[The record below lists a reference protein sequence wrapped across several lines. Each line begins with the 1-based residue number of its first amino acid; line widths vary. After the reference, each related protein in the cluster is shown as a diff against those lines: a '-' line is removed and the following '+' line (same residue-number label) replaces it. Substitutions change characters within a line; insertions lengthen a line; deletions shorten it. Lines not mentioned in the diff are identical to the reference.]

1 MSADVPDTTAGY
13 LAELAGLGE
22 FFALGVADG
31 DEWHSLAELYSDE
44 ELAAYVDRTRTAMA
58 VSAGCAVERVPVR
71 VAASS
76 FQLSVAA
83 RLLSPAIGSALCL
96 GVVPVLDLGS
106 VRWRPSTGHTPRFA
120 VDGPDWVEATEEH
133 AAADIIAVSALAVL
147 TVLGARLDALSSL
160 SSQITLGNLSSAAN
174 GAVTVLAMSRPA
186 LRTPGRALIR
196 ALLDTAPLSGT
207 GFFAGDQ
214 FHRRSCCL
222 YYQAPNSGLCGDCVL
237 ALPATSQRGGMR

>member
-1 MSADVPDTTAGY
+1 MSADVPDTTTGY

-22 FFALGVADG
+22 YFALGVADQ
-31 DEWHSLAELYSDE
+31 DEWRSLAELFTDE
-44 ELAAYVDRTRTAMA
+44 TLTGHVDRTRTAMA
-58 VSAGCAVERVPVR
+58 VSAGCPVKRVPVR

-96 GVVPVLDLGS
+96 GVVPVLDLDS
-106 VRWRPSTGHTPRFA
+106 VRWGPSTGHTPRFA
-120 VDGPDWVEATEEH
+120 VAGPNWVQVTTEH
-133 AAADIIAVSALAVL
+133 AAAGVIAMSAVAAL
-147 TVLGARLDALSSL
+147 TVLGTRLDALLSL

-186 LRTPGRALIR
+186 LRTPGRALVR

-222 YYQAPNSGLCGDCVL
+222 YYRAPRSGLCGDCVL
-237 ALPATSQRGGMR
+237 ALPARSQEGGMR